1 MKLSPL
7 KRVAFVAATG
17 FGLGYSPIAPG
28 TAGTLLGILPVLL
41 LFPRLDV
48 PGQILASL
56 LMALAAIPLCGI
68 AERAL
73 GTKDDGRIV
82 ADEYLCFPICFIGLI
97 GPETELLAGAIITGI
112 AFLSFRFFDIV
123 KPPPARQLQTL
134 HGGFGIVIDDVFAA
148 LYSLAFNM
156 AAVWALTRFGLL

>member
-1 MKLSPL
+1 MKLSPM
-7 KRVAFVAATG
+7 KRAAFVAATG

-28 TAGTLLGILPVLL
+28 TAGTLWGILPVLL
-41 LFPRLDV
+41 LFPLLSV
-48 PGQILASL
+48 PYQILAAL
-56 LMALAAIPLCGI
+56 LMALAAIPLCDI

-82 ADEYLCFPICFIGLI
+82 ADEYLCFPICCIGLV
-97 GPETELLAGAIITGI
+97 GPETGRLAMAVIIGI

-123 KPPPARQLQTL
+123 KPPPAHQLQSI

-148 LYSLAFNM
+148 LYSLAFNA
-156 AAVWALTRFGLL
+156 AAVWALGHFGLL